1 MLLPSVV
8 VAALVG
14 FSALFTAS
22 GAAAMPGGD
31 LLRPS
36 SFMLVKDPIT
46 GSVYESWE
54 VAPGIAVAARP
65 PEGGQTES
73 PQAGLRTYWLVRSMI
88 DQLRS
93 TEPARSLVEAVPDL
107 LGAKKANGNRFL
119 DSDGNLSSVRVLIA
133 PAARWVSVA
142 LNRDEAVGG
151 GGSDSVLHFDPD
163 RALSYFDSQTGEI
176 RLFSPTVVF
185 AHELYHSVQSLA
197 GANIDRSTEAVVAT
211 PLRSG
216 DLRSPGTT
224 EAERDLSI
232 RVSELVTTGGA
243 RGLEAVKHAG
253 LAGGEGSDGEFEASD
268 FERVAN
274 PYLAGA
280 LDRAEFD
287 EWTAKDAPPH
297 EQEAL
302 ARRKQAIDRL
312 VTQHPTEVRVAA
324 ALNLPTR
331 SEYTAM
337 RRVIGTGAAISS
349 VGVFEVRG
357 PLGTEDL
364 LHPLESA
371 NLRLERSL
379 EDVWAGKSVPLAGP
393 PAATS
398 SAQECVLCEV
408 TAKEENRN
416 TVPAAGRA
424 EGEKAPVAVEG
435 PSSSRDPAAG
445 VAPEAEKPPVV
456 APEAEKPPVAGE
468 GSSAGKA
475 HPAAPSQERAPTR
488 PQPSRPHAPTHHGR
502 H

>member
-14 FSALFTAS
+14 FSALFTVS

-36 SFMLVKDPIT
+36 SFTLVKDPIT

-65 PEGGQTES
+65 LGGGQTES

-133 PAARWVSVA
+133 PASRWVSVA

-163 RALSYFDSQTGEI
+163 RALSYFDSRTGEI

-253 LAGGEGSDGEFEASD
+253 LAGGEDSDGEFEASD

-280 LDRAEFD
+280 LDRAEID
-287 EWTAKDAPPH
+287 EWTAKDAPPD
-297 EQEAL
+297 EREAL

-331 SEYTAM
+331 NEYTAM

-379 EDVWAGKSVPLAGP
+379 EDVWAGKSVPLAKP

-398 SAQECVLCEV
+398 SAEECVLCEV

-424 EGEKAPVAVEG
+424 EAEKPLVVAPEAEKPPV
-435 PSSSRDPAAG
+435 

-468 GSSAGKA
+468 KSSAGKA
-475 HPAAPSQERAPTR
+475 PPAAPSQERAPAR
-488 PQPSRPHAPTHHGR
+488 PQPSRPHAPAHHGR